1 MSWSKYQIFLA
12 LLMIV
17 TGSINTLATKW
28 ADITESFGRDGTKRV
43 FNHPFLQSVAMF
55 LGELSCLL
63 AYKLLYLYYKRKDY
77 TEDQLPPSI
86 SGTHSFN
93 PLIFLPP
100 AICDMTATSLMYIG
114 LNLTYASSF
123 QMLRG
128 ALIIFTGLL
137 SVAFLNRRL
146 KPYEWFGILF
156 VMIGL
161 LIVGA
166 SDVIFTPKDTSN
178 KGPNSLIT
186 GDLLIIMAQIITATQ
201 MVVEERYVAG
211 SNVSPLQAVGWEGL
225 FGFSMLSLLLIPM
238 YYIPTGNDIFANPGG
253 QMEDAIDGFYQ
264 IGNSWQVSFALIGTI
279 ISISFF
285 NFAGISVTK
294 QISATT
300 RTVLDSVRTFVIWI
314 FSLSIG
320 WEELSNRTFIQL
332 TGFLVLMIG
341 MFLYNNVIIRPFLIR
356 KGYLRRD
363 SNIDP
368 ESDISPIIKDD
379 EEEEER
385 GLYSNGINESDSSI
399 IPTMSSPSSL
409 TNNEK
414 V

>member
-1 MSWSKYQIFLA
+1 MAWSKYQISVA
-12 LLMIV
+12 LLMII

-28 ADITESFGRDGTKRV
+28 ADITESVGKYGGKPRR
-43 FNHPFLQSVAMF
+43 FNHPFLQATSMF

-63 AYKLLYLYYKRKDY
+63 AYYVMRFYYKRRDY
-77 TEDQLPPSI
+77 TEDHFPPSI
-86 SGTHSFN
+86 SGSRSFN

-100 AICDMTATSLMYIG
+100 ALCDMTATSLMYIG

-128 ALIIFTGLL
+128 ALIIFTGFL

-146 KPYEWFGILF
+146 KAYEWLGIF
-156 VMIGL
+156 VVMAGL
-161 LIVGA
+161 VIVGV
-166 SDVIFTPKDTSN
+166 SDVIYSDTTQHYGTN
-178 KGPNSLIT
+178 MLIT
-186 GDLLIIMAQIITATQ
+186 GDLLIIMAQIIAATQ
-201 MVVEERYVAG
+201 MVVEEKFVSG

-225 FGFSMLSLLLIPM
+225 FGFSILSLLLIPM
-238 YYIPTGNDIFANPGG
+238 YYIPTGTLIFKNPDG

-264 IGNSWQVSFALIGTI
+264 IGNNWQVAFGIIGTV

-300 RTVLDSVRTFVIWI
+300 RTVLDSIRTFIIWI

-320 WEELSNRTFIQL
+320 WQKFSGIQMA
-332 TGFLVLMIG
+332 GFFVLILG
-341 MFLYNNVIIRPFLIR
+341 MFLYNNVLLRPFLIK
-356 KGYLRRD
+356 KGYLRGD
-363 SNIDP
+363 SDSDP
-368 ESDISPIIKDD
+368 ESDISPIIKD
-379 EEEEER
+379 EEER
-385 GLYSNGINESDSSI
+385 GMYSSGVNESDSSI
-399 IPTMSSPSSL
+399 IPTMSNPA
-409 TNNEK
+409 